1 MVIPG
6 SPLAQVDLAQIPQL
20 GPPPPG
26 NLAVPVFQHGSLEV
40 EWYSPAGED
49 RQTPH
54 DRDEVYV
61 VARGTAVFWNG
72 QVRRNAAAGT
82 FLFVAAGQPH
92 RFETISV
99 DFGVWVFF
107 YGPVGGESATRSQS
121 K

>member
-1 MVIPG
+1 MVNPG
-6 SPLAQVDLAQIPQL
+6 SSLAQVDMAEIAKL
-20 GPPPPG
+20 GAPPPG

-49 RQTPH
+49 LQTPH
-54 DRDEVYV
+54 ERDEIYV

-72 QVRRNAAAGT
+72 QGRRNVAAGT

-92 RFETISV
+92 RFETISA

-107 YGPVGGESATRSQS
+107 YGPVGGESAARL
-121 K
+121 